1 MTNLKTILLLGFS
14 ALGMAFAQTP
24 NAASPIQLTAFTML
38 VTPASADGKTPENLS
53 DAAGKGVNPGST
65 LEMGQKIEN
74 VSKLNVNNVRLNM
87 PLASAVAYQSQKCS
101 VAGTTV
107 AFSLD
112 GKTYANPLK
121 KTVTVTEN
129 GKSVTKEVNV
139 EPSEYK
145 FVRWTLPTIK
155 PGDTVNCAVRAKVK

>member
-1 MTNLKTILLLGFS
+1 MTNLKTALLLS
-14 ALGMAFAQTP
+14 LAALGVASAQ
-24 NAASPIQLTAFTML
+24 NAASPIKLTGFTML
-38 VTPASADGKTPENLS
+38 VTPASADGKTEEKLS
-53 DAAGKGVNPGST
+53 DVAGKGVNPGNV
-65 LEMGQKIEN
+65 LELGQKIEN
-74 VSKLNVNNVRLNM
+74 TSKMNVNNVRLNM
-87 PLASAVAYQSQKCS
+87 PLSAAVAYTSQKCS
-101 VAGTTV
+101 TSATA
-107 AFSLD
+107 AFSID

-155 PGDTVNCAVRAKVK
+155 SGEVVNCAVRAKVK